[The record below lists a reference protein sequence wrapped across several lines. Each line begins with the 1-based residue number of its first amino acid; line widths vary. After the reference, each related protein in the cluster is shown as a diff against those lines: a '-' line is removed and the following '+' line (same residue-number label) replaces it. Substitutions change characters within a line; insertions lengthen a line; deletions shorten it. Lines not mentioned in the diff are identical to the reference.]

1 MPTPAF
7 ARGRRF
13 VGMTGLGRLRV
24 SVKGRWYYVIHVAIK
39 GLSFGEVVLQ
49 GRDEVFGECPG
60 QLVLALAC

>member
-1 MPTPAF
+1 
-7 ARGRRF
+7 
-13 VGMTGLGRLRV
+13 MTGLGRLRV